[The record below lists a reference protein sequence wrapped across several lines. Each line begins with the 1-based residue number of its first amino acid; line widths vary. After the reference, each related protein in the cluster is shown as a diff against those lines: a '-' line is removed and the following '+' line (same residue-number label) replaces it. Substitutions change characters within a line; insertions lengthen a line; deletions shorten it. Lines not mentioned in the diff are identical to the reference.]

1 MTILSLGLDFRTAPL
16 DLRARFALPS
26 ETLPSALRSLAG
38 RLPASTEAA
47 IVSTC
52 NRTELYL
59 DGTDGAVDGALDW
72 LADHGKAARSA
83 LADHTYVHQGDDA
96 ARHAFRVASGLE
108 SMVLGEPQILGQFK
122 RAAREAEGVGTLGA
136 TLHQLFQRSFA
147 TAKEVRTHTGIGS
160 RPVTFSSAAVYL
172 AARLFEDLGG
182 VRVLCL
188 GAGEMIELAAIS
200 FGARK
205 PRSITIASRRRER
218 AQPMIDRLGAGWVPI
233 AEAIDGLAAY
243 DVVVSCTASPVP
255 IIGLG
260 AVTRALKARRGR
272 PMLIVDL
279 AVPRDVEAE
288 VARLDDVFLH
298 TLDDLAA
305 VVRSGDDHRR
315 EAVRDAEAIVEQG
328 VRGFADW
335 LDHRGAVPLIRAMQQ
350 RADQWRCAELARAR
364 RLLARGADIEQVLE
378 TMSRGLAAKM
388 LHGPLTE
395 LKACEPTR
403 RAEFGR
409 TLQRLF
415 VDRS

>member
-1 MTILSLGLDFRTAPL
+1 VTVLALGLDFRTAPL
-16 DLRARFALPS
+16 DLRSRFALPS
-26 ETLPSALRSLAG
+26 DSLPQALRSLAR
-38 RLPASTEAA
+38 RLPGATEAA
-47 IVSTC
+47 IVATC

-59 DGTDGAVDGALDW
+59 DGPDGAADGALDW
-72 LADHGKAARSA
+72 LAEHGGASRSA
-83 LADHTYVHQGDDA
+83 LAGHTYVHEADGA

-147 TAKEVRTHTGIGS
+147 TAKEVRTHTGIGA

-172 AARLFEDLGG
+172 AARLFEDLAGA
-182 VRVLCL
+182 RVLCL

-200 FGARK
+200 FAARRPK
-205 PRSITIASRRRER
+205 SITIASRRRER
-218 AQPMIDRLGAGWVPI
+218 AQPLLDRVGAGWVPI
-233 AEAIDGLAAY
+233 AEAIEGLAAY
-243 DVVVSCTASPVP
+243 DIVVSCTASPVP

-260 AVTRALKARRGR
+260 AVTRALRARRGV
-272 PMLIVDL
+272 PMLVVDL

-288 VARLDDVFLH
+288 VGALDDVFLH

-315 EAVRDAEAIVEQG
+315 DAVRDAESIVEQG
-328 VRGFADW
+328 VRGFVDW
-335 LDHRGAVPLIRAMQQ
+335 LDHRGAVPLIRAMHE

-364 RLLARGADIEQVLE
+364 RLLARGADIEQVLDA
-378 TMSRGLAAKM
+378 MSRGLAAKM
-388 LHGPLTE
+388 LHGPLAE

-403 RAEFGR
+403 RAEVGR

-415 VDRS
+415 LERG